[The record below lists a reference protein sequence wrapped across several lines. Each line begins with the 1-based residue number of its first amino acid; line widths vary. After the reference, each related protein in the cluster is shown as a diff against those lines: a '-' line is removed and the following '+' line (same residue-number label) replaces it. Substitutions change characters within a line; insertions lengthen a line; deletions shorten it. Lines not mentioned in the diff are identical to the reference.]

1 MPYFP
6 GTLQP
11 PRLASAPASPAFG
24 QMYYDTTSNQLKW
37 WNGTAWQ
44 VAGGGAGKT
53 NPTYAD
59 LKAGW

>member
-1 MPYFP
+1 MPEFL
-6 GTLQP
+6 GTLKP
-11 PRLASAPASPAFG
+11 PRLASAPSSPAFG
-24 QMYYDTTSNQLKW
+24 QMYYDTVSNQLKW

-44 VAGGGAGKT
+44 VGSAVKL